1 MNQVRKPEVLTILKQ
16 GNFKLNVY
24 AYRRLTPSELI
35 LAAGEYMRARK
46 IRSLPKSGEG
56 TVVSM
61 IGFNG
66 F

>member
-1 MNQVRKPEVLTILKQ
+1 MKQ

-24 AYRRLTPSELI
+24 AYRKLTYAELI
-35 LAAGEYMRARK
+35 AAAGEYMRARK

-56 TVVSM
+56 TVVSV
-61 IGFNG
+61 IGFEG